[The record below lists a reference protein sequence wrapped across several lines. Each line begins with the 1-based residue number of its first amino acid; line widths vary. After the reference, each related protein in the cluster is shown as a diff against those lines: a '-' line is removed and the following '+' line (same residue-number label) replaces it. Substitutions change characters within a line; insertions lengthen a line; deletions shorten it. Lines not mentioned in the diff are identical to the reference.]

1 MEHTIMNF
9 LAIADKAVMTVAK
22 LAKEKMSLIVKNVLM
37 KVFWNYLMMGIVI
50 AKKIRNLFM
59 IRIMIHV

>member
-1 MEHTIMNF
+1 MNF